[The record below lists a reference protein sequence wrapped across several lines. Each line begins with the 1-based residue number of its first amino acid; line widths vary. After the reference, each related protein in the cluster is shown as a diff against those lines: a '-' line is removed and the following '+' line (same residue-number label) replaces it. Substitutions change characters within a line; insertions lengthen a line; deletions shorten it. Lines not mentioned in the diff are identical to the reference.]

1 MVILLFY
8 FHFLLLATEDRREG
22 YKIFPCVG
30 NRPIPWLTAA
40 KPYLPA
46 MKTVVTE
53 DGKIV
58 IPEELRENA
67 QLKAG
72 DALDVQLYKGTIV
85 LRKRQPL
92 TREQCAELLERSR
105 SQPKPTPED
114 DLSVEQAVQEVR
126 AERR

>member
-1 MVILLFY
+1 
-8 FHFLLLATEDRREG
+8 
-22 YKIFPCVG
+22 
-30 NRPIPWLTAA
+30 
-40 KPYLPA
+40 